1 MVRERAGGA
10 EERLDAGVCVLPLG
24 PDAVPSILALVAQG
38 ARRILCIPP
47 DAALPG
53 RIRVHSGGEVPR
65 SELLALVSSVMRHL
79 PVEAGFVSLQRPA
92 ATRSE
97 VVESHRALLDARA
110 ELRGGHGLDLRT
122 DSHIGDLR
130 SWVQEMAARPT
141 DAAGA
146 RPAELA
152 GGADRPSERR
162 AGRVVR
168 CRRAVAAAA
177 RGAARAQ
184 QRARCAARR
193 AAQRECR
200 AARCGRHAAAAP

>member
-1 MVRERAGGA
+1 
-10 EERLDAGVCVLPLG
+10 
-24 PDAVPSILALVAQG
+24 VPSILALVAQG

-122 DSHIGDLR
+122 DSHVGDLR
-130 SWVQEMAARPT
+130 SWVQKWRPARA

-152 GGADRPSERR
+152 GGADRPSQRR
-162 AGRVVR
+162 AGLAVQL
-168 CRRAVAAAA
+168 RRAVAAAA
-177 RGAARAQ
+177 GGRRWRRAQ
-184 QRARCAARR
+184 QRRRGARR
-193 AAQRECR
+193 EQAAQRERR
-200 AARCGRHAAAAP
+200 AAGCGRDAAPAAP